1 MRIFKHNI
9 HGASVVLGIIE
20 LALLCL
26 AALGAIAY
34 LGSGYQD
41 VVRHAMVLNI
51 VLPVVGFASFYA
63 LGLYGKESIADPLRH
78 VIRLVIATGLCI
90 ILASFLLGALFYGMT
105 LSGESGVLSL
115 AVQFRLVVLFGV
127 LAFIAACLGR
137 YIVFRILG
145 RDVLKRRV
153 LVLGTGMR
161 ASRIEALMGQ
171 AENKPFARIHFLPV
185 VSEEVRTAADNTL
198 PALSASNRPLAEIIE
213 TLGVDEVV
221 VATDERRGLPIKDLL
236 AVKLGGMRVTDYLTF
251 YEREARRV
259 DLDALEPSWFIFSD
273 GFSASGWDLF
283 GKRAFDV
290 IVSVLFLLFTLP
302 VTLIAAIV
310 VKLDSPGPIFYRQER
325 TGMLG
330 RSFML
335 FKFRS
340 MRTDAEKHGPQW
352 AAQSDSR
359 VTRVGAILRKTRI
372 DEIPQIFC
380 VLRGDMSFI
389 GPRPERPFFVSSLA
403 QDVPYYEERH
413 RMKPG
418 ITGWA
423 QVNYPYGASIADAK
437 EKLSYDLYYTKNFSL
452 FLDVLILLQTIRV
465 VLIPDGA
472 R

>member
-9 HGASVVLGIIE
+9 HGVSIILGVIE
-20 LALLCL
+20 LVLLCL
-26 AALGAIAY
+26 AAFLATSYLGA
-34 LGSGYQD
+34 GYQD
-41 VVRHAMVLNI
+41 VVRHATLLNVL
-51 VLPVVGFASFYA
+51 LPLIAFASLYA

-78 VIRLVIATGLCI
+78 VIRLLIATGLCI
-90 ILASFLLGALFYGMT
+90 VLASFMLGGIFYAMS
-105 LSGESGVLSL
+105 LSGESSAISL
-115 AVQFRLVVLFGV
+115 AVQFRLVVVFGS
-127 LAFIAACLGR
+127 LAFVAACIGR
-137 YIVFRILG
+137 YLIFRILG

-153 LVLGTGMR
+153 LVLGTGER
-161 ASRIEALMGQ
+161 AARIEALMGQ

-185 VSEEVRTAADNTL
+185 VAEEVKTAADNTL
-198 PALSASNRPLAEIIE
+198 PSLGAANRPLVEIIDA
-213 TLGVDEVV
+213 LGVDEVV
-221 VATDERRGLPIKDLL
+221 VATDERRGLPIKEIL
-236 AVKLGGMRVTDYLTF
+236 AIKLGGMRVTEYLTF

-259 DLDALEPSWFIFSD
+259 DLDALEPSWFIYSD

-290 IVSVLFLLFTLP
+290 VVSVLFLLFTLP
-302 VTLIAAIV
+302 VTLIAAVV

-325 TGMLG
+325 TGLLG
-330 RSFML
+330 RPFVL

-359 VTRVGAILRKTRI
+359 ITRVGAILRKTRI

-403 QDVPYYEERH
+403 LDVPYYDERH

-437 EKLSYDLYYTKNFSL
+437 AKLSYDLYYTKNFSL

>member
-9 HGASVVLGIIE
+9 HAASIALGVIE
-20 LALLCL
+20 LVLLWL
-26 AALGAIAY
+26 AAFGAVTY
-34 LGSGYQD
+34 LGTGYQE
-41 VVRHAMVLNI
+41 VVRHASVLY
-51 VLPVVGFASFYA
+51 VLLPAIGFASFYA

-78 VIRLVIATGLCI
+78 VIRLLIATGFCI
-90 ILASFLLGALFYGMT
+90 ILTSFLLGALFYVLT
-105 LSGESGVLSL
+105 LAGEPVVSL
-115 AVQFRLVVLFGV
+115 AVQFRIVVLFGLFALV
-127 LAFIAACLGR
+127 AACIGR
-137 YIVFRILG
+137 YLVFRILG

-161 ASRIEALMGQ
+161 AARIEALMSQ
-171 AENKPFARIHFLPV
+171 AENKPFALIHFLPV
-185 VSEEVRTAADNTL
+185 VSEDVQTAPEVTL
-198 PALSASNRPLAEIIE
+198 PALSASNRPLSEIVE
-213 TLGVDEVV
+213 TLGVDEIV
-221 VATDERRGLPIKDLL
+221 VATDERRGLPIKDIM

-259 DLDALEPSWFIFSD
+259 DLDALEPSWFIYSD

-283 GKRAFDV
+283 GKRAFDI

-302 VTLIAAIV
+302 VTLLAAIL

-325 TGMLG
+325 TGRLG
-330 RSFML
+330 RPFML

-359 VTRVGAILRKTRI
+359 ITRIGGILRKTRI